1 MARRT
6 TKLKVD
12 TPERRADLIAEIYR
26 LHEVIKQ
33 KDAAIK
39 QLQMDNKD
47 ISNQLIKAKNDG

>member
-12 TPERRADLIAEIYR
+12 TPERRVDLIAEIYR

-39 QLQMDNKD
+39 QLQMDNEN

>member
-12 TPERRADLIAEIYR
+12 TPERRADLIVEIYR

-33 KDAAIK
+33 KDAVIK
-39 QLQMDNKD
+39 QLQMDNED
-47 ISNQLIKAKNDG
+47 ISNQLSKAKNDG

>member
-33 KDAAIK
+33 KDAVIK
-39 QLQMDNKD
+39 QLQMDNED
-47 ISNQLIKAKNDG
+47 ISNQLSKAKNDG

>member
-39 QLQMDNKD
+39 QLQMDNED

>member
-33 KDAAIK
+33 KDAI
-39 QLQMDNKD
+39 
-47 ISNQLIKAKNDG
+47 ISSLEKANEEISDELSKAKNDG

>member
-33 KDAAIK
+33 KDAVIK

-47 ISNQLIKAKNDG
+47 ISNQLSKAKNDG

>member
-26 LHEVIKQ
+26 SP
-33 KDAAIK
+33 AAK
-39 QLQMDNKD
+39 SVSRDLGVMM
-47 ISNQLIKAKNDG
+47 ISGISFIPELVKNTVV